1 MASIARTSTGLEGA
15 ILIHPDGTV
24 VTGAGTGGGGGSTS
38 VWSAADAAANGMT
51 LSNGGLTVTPSGA
64 AAEKPMEPRAVWQS
78 IRTSIS
84 KTTGK
89 LYVEF
94 KNTVA
99 ASDALIAV
107 GLGNSTINIA
117 VLLGNSNNYS
127 CSSVFNGVG
136 NYISMGAGA
145 TDHYQIPYTT
155 AAAND
160 VFAIAID
167 LDAGKYWLARNN
179 VWYGSGDPGA
189 GINHIMNYT
198 PATVGALFPAMSFNG
213 AGQGVWTLQPTAAS
227 QKYAPP
233 SGFTAW
239 DGGVAPPPTS
249 VWSSSDATANGV
261 TLTNNGLT
269 VSSLPL
275 PLVWLEKHTKH
286 DQPY

>member
-24 VTGAGTGGGGGSTS
+24 VTGAGTGGGSTS
-38 VWSAADAAANGMT
+38 VWSAADASANGMT

-117 VLLGNSNNYS
+117 VLLG
-127 CSSVFNGVG
+127 
-136 NYISMGAGA
+136 
-145 TDHYQIPYTT
+145 
-155 AAAND
+155 
-160 VFAIAID
+160 
-167 LDAGKYWLARNN
+167 
-179 VWYGSGDPGA
+179 
-189 GINHIMNYT
+189 
-198 PATVGALFPAMSFNG
+198 
-213 AGQGVWTLQPTAAS
+213 
-227 QKYAPP
+227 
-233 SGFTAW
+233 
-239 DGGVAPPPTS
+239 
-249 VWSSSDATANGV
+249 
-261 TLTNNGLT
+261 
-269 VSSLPL
+269 
-275 PLVWLEKHTKH
+275 
-286 DQPY
+286 